1 MSLQKIKRKILF
13 LFLAGALL
21 YGYFLISL
29 GMLWGYFLAKFLAGK
44 RTGEPPRIFR
54 SLIIKIKDYQLHLH
68 HWLYSLF
75 ILILGAIFQISL
87 ILNQFVLGLL
97 LGVIFQGI
105 ADYQDWK
112 KIVIKK

>member
-13 LFLAGALL
+13 LFLAGAIF

-29 GMLWGYFLAKFLAGK
+29 GALWGYFL
-44 RTGEPPRIFR
+44 GEPPRIFR